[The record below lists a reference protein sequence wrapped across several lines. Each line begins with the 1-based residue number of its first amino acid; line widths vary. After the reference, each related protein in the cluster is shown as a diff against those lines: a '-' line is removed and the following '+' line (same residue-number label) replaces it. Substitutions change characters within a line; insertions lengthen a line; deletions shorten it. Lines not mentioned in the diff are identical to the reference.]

1 MYETVEGDCLIIRS
15 HHCSAEFLRKM
26 SKFRDDGLYIDVRL
40 KVLDEC
46 QQENVE
52 CRSENVECQL
62 ENVECRP
69 ENVENRPE
77 NIECRSESVE
87 NLTENKESEPE
98 NVESGQNIENQLNNI
113 ENRHQ
118 NDEIEAHKLVLSC
131 CSAYFEA
138 MFSHKFAEGGKLK
151 IHRHFK

>member
-40 KVLDEC
+40 KVLDE
-46 QQENVE
+46 NVE
-52 CRSENVECQL
+52 SQSENVESRQ
-62 ENVECRP
+62 

-77 NIECRSESVE
+77 NVE
-87 NLTENKESEPE
+87 NLTENIECQIENIESEPE
-98 NVESGQNIENQLNNI
+98 KVECRLQNVERGHNVENEPKNIES
-113 ENRHQ
+113 RHF

-138 MFSHKFAEGGKLK
+138 MFSHKFAEGGK
-151 IHRHFK
+151 

>member
-40 KVLDEC
+40 KVLDVIVENRPD
-46 QQENVE
+46 NVE
-52 CRSENVECQL
+52 CRSENL
-62 ENVECRP
+62 ESRP
-69 ENVENRPE
+69 ENVEN
-77 NIECRSESVE
+77 
-87 NLTENKESEPE
+87 LTKNKETEPE
-98 NVESGQNIENQLNNI
+98 KVESGQNIENQLNNI
-113 ENRHQ
+113 ENRHQNVESINNIENRQQ

-151 IHRHFK
+151 I

>member
-40 KVLDEC
+40 KVLDE
-46 QQENVE
+46 NVD
-52 CRSENVECQL
+52 
-62 ENVECRP
+62 
-69 ENVENRPE
+69 NRPE
-77 NIECRSESVE
+77 NIECRQENVECRSESVE

-98 NVESGQNIENQLNNI
+98 KVECQQQNVESGHNVENQAKNVENKPKNI

-151 IHRHFK
+151 IQRHFR